1 MHVVL
6 TPAWYPDRARPHN
19 GSFFRHQAQMLR
31 RAGMRVGVLAL
42 EPVSFWQAG
51 ARLEASV
58 EEGIVVVR
66 GTIPTIPKGA
76 LPGDRAIARS
86 VARRAVR
93 LYDEMMEAQ
102 ARPRAGHQAGHR
114 SGRAAGA
121 GPIAPPQAV
130 HAHSVFAGLHVG
142 ALAARHWGAGLVL
155 TEHRPSSLQRARA
168 GWRYRALSRDMR
180 DAVVRSSVS
189 TPFSRRLEEYWGQG
203 PWEDIALP
211 VPQEHFSIPRR
222 PSGGALAFCHV
233 SHLDANKHTPQ
244 TLEAFARA
252 CRILTAAGHQEPS
265 LTVVGGNEAEVASL
279 RGVARSLGIGH
290 RTVLTGRVAHQEVAR
305 RMAAADV
312 LILASGVEAGG
323 TVLAEAQALG
333 CLCVATPT
341 WAGRFMVERAS
352 GIVLP
357 ERSLSSDEALVAE
370 LSRALVEAARGLDG
384 EAPRWSA
391 EQIRRRA
398 RERFGEEAFVAAS
411 RDIYERAAQ
420 GRAGDRRHIG

>member
-1 MHVVL
+1 
-6 TPAWYPDRARPHN
+6 
-19 GSFFRHQAQMLR
+19 
-31 RAGMRVGVLAL
+31 
-42 EPVSFWQAG
+42 
-51 ARLEASV
+51 
-58 EEGIVVVR
+58 
-66 GTIPTIPKGA
+66 
-76 LPGDRAIARS
+76 
-86 VARRAVR
+86 
-93 LYDEMMEAQ
+93 
-102 ARPRAGHQAGHR
+102 
-114 SGRAAGA
+114 
-121 GPIAPPQAV
+121 
-130 HAHSVFAGLHVG
+130 
-142 ALAARHWGAGLVL
+142 
-155 TEHRPSSLQRARA
+155 
-168 GWRYRALSRDMR
+168 MR

>member
-1 MHVVL
+1 MHIVL

-51 ARLEASV
+51 ARLEADV

-66 GTIPTIPKGA
+66 GTIPTVPKGA
-76 LPGDRAIARS
+76 LPGDRSIARS

-93 LYDEMMEAQ
+93 LYNETLETE
-102 ARPRAGHQAGHR
+102 ARPGPGHAVPAERPG
-114 SGRAAGA
+114 
-121 GPIAPPQAV
+121 PPQVV
-130 HAHSVFAGLHVG
+130 HAHSVFTGLHVG
-142 ALAARHWGAGLVL
+142 ALAARHWRAGLVL
-155 TEHRPSSLQRARA
+155 TEHRPSSLQRRRA
-168 GWRYRALSRDMR
+168 GWRYRALSRDMSR
-180 DAVVRSSVS
+180 VVVRSSVS
-189 TPFSRRLEEYWGQG
+189 TPFSQRLEDYWGQG
-203 PWEDIALP
+203 PWEDIAMP

-222 PSGGALAFCHV
+222 PRGGGLAFCHV
-233 SHLDANKHTPQ
+233 SHLDSNKHAPQ

-252 CRILTAAGHQEPS
+252 ARILTASGHQEPS
-265 LTVVGGNEAEVASL
+265 LTVVGGSEAEVASL
-279 RGVARSLGIGH
+279 RSLARSLGIG
-290 RTVLTGRVAHQEVAR
+290 RSTVLTGRVAHREVAR
-305 RMAAADV
+305 QMAAADV

-341 WAGRFMVERAS
+341 WAGRFMVERTG

-357 ERSLSSDEALVAE
+357 ERSLSGDEALVAE
-370 LSRALVEAARGLDG
+370 LSRALVEAARGLAG

-398 RERFGEEAFVAAS
+398 RERFSEEAFVAAS
-411 RDIYERAAQ
+411 RAIYERAAQ
-420 GRAGDRRHIG
+420 VRAGGLRPRAGA